1 MLLFVCIMM
10 MNLTNNFN
18 NSFTNNVV
26 KQKHNNK
33 LKKQQSEYESAIEAT
48 SAAYKKKIE
57 QLKSRLE
64 DSRQKVADERKKW
77 QETLNVLDAELA
89 TTKDQVYNE
98 KVKRRNAVQQQ
109 IDETKRIESDLRN
122 YTECLEEKNVDLCR
136 ELKDAIIAK
145 HAAARSS
152 RRDKHLAKS
161 RLDKWHKEK

>member
-33 LKKQQSEYESAIEAT
+33 LKKQQSEYESAIQAT
-48 SAAYKKKIE
+48 LAAYEKKIE

-77 QETLNVLDAELA
+77 QETLNVLDAKLA

-109 IDETKRIESDLRN
+109 ID
-122 YTECLEEKNVDLCR
+122 
-136 ELKDAIIAK
+136 
-145 HAAARSS
+145 
-152 RRDKHLAKS
+152 
-161 RLDKWHKEK
+161 